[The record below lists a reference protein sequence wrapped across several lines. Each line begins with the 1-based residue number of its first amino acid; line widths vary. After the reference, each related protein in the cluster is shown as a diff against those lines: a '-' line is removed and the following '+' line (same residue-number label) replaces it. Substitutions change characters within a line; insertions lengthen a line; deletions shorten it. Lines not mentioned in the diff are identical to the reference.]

1 VKLFVSAAAATD
13 IERLYNFVVDKSPA
27 VAQRVVTILSDAIQS
42 LEYLP
47 ERGRP
52 SGQGGS
58 RELVVPFGK
67 TAFVVRYVYF
77 AQAEEIVI
85 VRIWDGRELRE

>member
-1 VKLFVSAAAATD
+1 MKLFVSAAAAAD
-13 IERLYNFVVDKSPA
+13 IERAHGFIAVKSPA
-27 VAQRVVTILSDAIQS
+27 AAQRVVTVLSDAIQS
-42 LEYLP
+42 LQSLP

-52 SGQGGS
+52 SLQGGS

-67 TAFVVRYVYF
+67 TAFVVRYAYF